1 MKTAAYIIL
10 ALLVG
15 LLAGNFSIKGDL
27 RKAKEEIASLQG
39 QLKSQGRR
47 QGNFQNVASMLRM
60 PAPPPAI
67 PKRPAKHFG
76 PGRDADMEVDELPP
90 ERRDLKAE
98 KKSFEDQ
105 LQKALELWK
114 TRSDL
119 ARNNF
124 INNTGANPQQTQA
137 FDAAVQQMNDE
148 LSKKIK
154 DWAEK
159 LKDPSAGSPE
169 MGLRM
174 MHDLGYSLISAYDDL
189 DRTQPADWRG
199 KAGEKFQMFDFIN
212 PEVAR
217 PLADVKDVFEG
228 MRRKK

>member
-1 MKTAAYIIL
+1 MKNAFFIIL
-10 ALLVG
+10 ALMVG
-15 LLAGNFSIKGDL
+15 LLTGYMSLKGDL
-27 RKAKEEIASLQG
+27 RKANEEITTLQS

-67 PKRPAKHFG
+67 PKRPAKRFG
-76 PGRDADMEVDELPP
+76 PHAESDLAADELPP
-90 ERRDLKAE
+90 EKRDLKAE
-98 KKSFEDQ
+98 KKSFDEQ

-124 INNTGANPQQTQA
+124 ISNTGANPQQTQA

-148 LSKKIK
+148 LGKKIK

-159 LKDPSAGSPE
+159 LKDPNAGSPE

-189 DRTQPADWRG
+189 DRSQPADWRG